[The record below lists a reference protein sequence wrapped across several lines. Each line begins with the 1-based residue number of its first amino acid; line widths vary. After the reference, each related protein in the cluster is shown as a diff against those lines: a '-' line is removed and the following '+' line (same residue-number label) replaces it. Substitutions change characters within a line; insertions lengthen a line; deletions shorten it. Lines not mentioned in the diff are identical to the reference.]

1 MDVENRVE
9 RIFMEGQWLIGV
21 DDFEFDPISLIK
33 AGQVL
38 SGVRNSC
45 LIGINARDPPIV
57 GDWPDT
63 VRVRLSRWRLRECDA
78 RVEAQATK

>member
-45 LIGINARDPPIV
+45 LIGINAVTRQLWAIGQIPC
-57 GDWPDT
+57 G
-63 VRVRLSRWRLRECDA
+63 SA
-78 RVEAQATK
+78 